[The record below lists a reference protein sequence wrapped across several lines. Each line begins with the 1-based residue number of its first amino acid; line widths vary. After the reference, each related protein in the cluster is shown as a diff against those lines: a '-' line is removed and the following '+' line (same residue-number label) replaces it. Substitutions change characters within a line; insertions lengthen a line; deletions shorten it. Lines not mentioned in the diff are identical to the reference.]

1 MYGKRF
7 TSLAAALFLAFL
19 FLSGQ
24 VDAQVYVP
32 PVSAAACAECGGV
45 GAHKPS
51 CPHYRS
57 SQEDSDSKSSSNKPV
72 TRSSNRG
79 DEPYSDSN
87 FLGLI
92 DGKPLTNKEY
102 WTILMDI
109 CPYCGASNNKSHKSD
124 CTIGY
129 AFNKWHEYSNSG
141 RDKDAIRMR
150 DNIVALKLA
159 SSRGKA
165 TLASMRNPSGSRP
178 SASASSS
185 QKPAGSASSSTS
197 LKDYTPAPEKKKPSV
212 GNPIM
217 PCPLMTQAP
226 LFSGINEH
234 SIVYD
239 KLQSIEG
246 EHPWGTVDM
255 NHFRRSQKGGW
266 GVFADYDIERYTNTP
281 KGVVVLGK
289 RQQDGY
295 ILWMTLMFDKDS
307 GKYFAYE
314 AESEDE
320 DRSGKKV
327 ALKDIRFESEGEVI
341 VREYSEGYK
350 RVTDVFGKSIASGY
364 NIKVLPLKVD
374 GHRIIAHGPDPQV
387 KGSLASHTFIYDDK
401 GKQIAHGEVLE
412 YYGDAVIAR
421 DKKGTKATI
430 YNWNGQS
437 IHFDMGGWQSDTM
450 KDIRCYKSDRGP
462 FYIIKIQEGRY
473 AVFSRGF
480 RQVGGTYSS
489 ENEAHEAWERL

>member
-1 MYGKRF
+1 
-7 TSLAAALFLAFL
+7 
-19 FLSGQ
+19 
-24 VDAQVYVP
+24 
-32 PVSAAACAECGGV
+32 
-45 GAHKPS
+45 
-51 CPHYRS
+51 
-57 SQEDSDSKSSSNKPV
+57 
-72 TRSSNRG
+72 
-79 DEPYSDSN
+79 
-87 FLGLI
+87 
-92 DGKPLTNKEY
+92 
-102 WTILMDI
+102 
-109 CPYCGASNNKSHKSD
+109 
-124 CTIGY
+124 
-129 AFNKWHEYSNSG
+129 
-141 RDKDAIRMR
+141 
-150 DNIVALKLA
+150 
-159 SSRGKA
+159 
-165 TLASMRNPSGSRP
+165 
-178 SASASSS
+178 
-185 QKPAGSASSSTS
+185 
-197 LKDYTPAPEKKKPSV
+197 
-212 GNPIM
+212 
-217 PCPLMTQAP
+217 
-226 LFSGINEH
+226 
-234 SIVYD
+234 
-239 KLQSIEG
+239 
-246 EHPWGTVDM
+246 
-255 NHFRRSQKGGW
+255 
-266 GVFADYDIERYTNTP
+266 
-281 KGVVVLGK
+281 
-289 RQQDGY
+289 
-295 ILWMTLMFDKDS
+295 MFDKDS